1 MTVHPFDPERLIT
14 VLARH
19 HVAYVLVGAMAAR
32 LYGFPRMTADADIT
46 PLRDAQNLTRL
57 ATALREIDARVFTD
71 AIPEGLPFDVSARTL
86 ERGEMWNLVTTA
98 GRLDVIFSPAGTNGF
113 RDLVATAEEFE
124 VFGVRVAV
132 ASLRDILRCKEA
144 TDRPQDRRD
153 ALVIREMLRRDASN
167 AP

>member
-14 VLARH
+14 VLGRH

-46 PLRDAQNLTRL
+46 PLRDVENLTRL

-113 RDLVATAEEFE
+113 PDLAATAEAFE
-124 VFGVRVAV
+124 VFGVHVAV
-132 ASLRDILRCKEA
+132 ASLRDILRSKEA
-144 TDRPQDRRD
+144 ADRPQDRQD
-153 ALVIREMLRRDASN
+153 ALVIREMLRRDAGN

>member
-1 MTVHPFDPERLIT
+1 MTVHSFDPERLIT

-46 PLRDAQNLTRL
+46 PLRDAENLTRL

-71 AIPEGLPFDVSARTL
+71 AIPEGLPFDISARTL

-113 RDLVATAEEFE
+113 PDLAATAEGFE
-124 VFGVRVAV
+124 VFGVHVVV
-132 ASLRDILRCKEA
+132 ASLRDILRSKEA
-144 TDRPQDRRD
+144 ADRPQDRQD
-153 ALVIREMLRRDASN
+153 ALVIREMLRRDAGT